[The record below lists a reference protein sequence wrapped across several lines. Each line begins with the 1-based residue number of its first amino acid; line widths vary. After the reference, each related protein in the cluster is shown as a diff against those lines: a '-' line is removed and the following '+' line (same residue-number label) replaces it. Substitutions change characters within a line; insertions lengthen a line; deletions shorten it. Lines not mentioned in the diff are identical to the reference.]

1 MVGRGA
7 IALLSVLG
15 VGALVPL
22 RREVLTPIFLA
33 FAIAYV
39 LDPLVDRLERWK
51 LPRGAAVGV
60 VIGSF
65 FMAVAAFALLVIP
78 DVVRDIVTV
87 TKELPDHATRT
98 LARVQP
104 WLTKQGITLPSTSDA
119 WIEKLRANADALS
132 KVPLAPVGNVLKTV
146 IGGTFSAIGAIFAA
160 LIVPILAV
168 YLLNDFD
175 RIIAGI
181 KDLIPLAHRE
191 RVSSVASEV
200 DTVLSQFV
208 RGQLTVMAILA
219 VLYAAA
225 YAVLGIR
232 LAVPIGI
239 AAGVLNIVPYVG
251 SAFAVVAGLLMA
263 LLGGGDW
270 VQIIGVVAAY
280 AIVQTL
286 EGFVITPR
294 IVGESVG
301 LREVWVL
308 LALFVGGE
316 IFGFLG
322 VLMAVPA
329 AAVLKIFFSHAVRH
343 YKASNLYA
351 VAAGAG
357 GPEVVVGMPPDSG
370 VDPPADESEPGAA
383 GSPAS
388 EPADQPPLCAGTTS
402 DAQSSA
408 PSDAGGPKAAESPS
422 PHAPEENVG
431 EEKPAAAQAD
441 HDAAQGEA
449 SAQANEDAAQEEAPA
464 KRAPDSTR

>member
-7 IALLSVLG
+7 IALLGVLG
-15 VGALVPL
+15 VGALVYL
-22 RREVLTPIFLA
+22 LREVLTPIFLA

-65 FMAVAAFALLVIP
+65 FMAVAAFALLVVP
-78 DVVRDIVTV
+78 DVVRDIVAV

-104 WLTKQGITLPSTSDA
+104 WLARQGITLPSTSDA

-175 RIIAGI
+175 RIITGI
-181 KDLIPLAHRE
+181 KDLVPLAHRE

-225 YAVLGIR
+225 YAILGIR

-251 SAFAVVAGLLMA
+251 SAFALVAGLLMA

-329 AAVLKIFFSHAVRH
+329 AAVLKIFFLHAVRH

-357 GPEVVVGMPPDSG
+357 GPDVAIGMPSDTD
-370 VDPPADESEPGAA
+370 VDPPAKEA
-383 GSPAS
+383 
-388 EPADQPPLCAGTTS
+388 EPAAAKAPGSGAPNQPPPSARETS
-402 DAQSSA
+402 DARPSA
-408 PSDAGGPKAAESPS
+408 PSAADGPKGTETHLPEAPAGGVAQ
-422 PHAPEENVG
+422 EN
-431 EEKPAAAQAD
+431 ASAAQAD
-441 HDAAQGEA
+441 DNDAQENASAAQA
-449 SAQANEDAAQEEAPA
+449 DDDAQEKVPA
-464 KRAPDSTR
+464 KQVPDSKR